1 MKEGQDSGAIS
12 CQSLNLCTSSHWR
25 SSSPLLRFVSK
36 HKLPEFDKILV
47 PSYPTSFLYSENDS
61 EMSLTEFLSVHFHP
75 CKVKGCTEGTTRSGI
90 RRCLLPTRILLQ
102 VSFQKSRLRTDI
114 PLPSFPLSSS
124 LKESIRNH
132 PEMLLHL
139 VKEKKMF

>member
-75 CKVKGCTEGTTRSGI
+75 CKVKGSTERTTRKWYSTVSASNSDTAPGLFPEKSI
-90 RRCLLPTRILLQ
+90 TDTYSTVELPIIFLT
-102 VSFQKSRLRTDI
+102 
-114 PLPSFPLSSS
+114 
-124 LKESIRNH
+124 
-132 PEMLLHL
+132 
-139 VKEKKMF
+139 